1 MAKFLIIG
9 DLHLRTTTPAM
20 RTEADFLHLC
30 LGKLEWLVQ
39 HAIKHECD
47 AILQPGDFFDSPN
60 PTTRLLVN
68 TIAVLRESVP
78 VITVPGNHDVAGKN
92 TDLYVESGI
101 GILEAAEVLKVLRL
115 GDSIELEDCVIYGY
129 GYGEASTEEII
140 KGKGKKQSDKFE
152 IGLLHASVGDSRQ
165 VAQYDIHELNVKGLD
180 LAVFGDIHD
189 GFEPVRHKSGC
200 LSVNMGSVIR
210 TNANEVDQIPT
221 CMIFDTTDGSYEY
234 FTIPHPDAK
243 YSFKLEEI
251 DARSAD
257 RVEAWEAAHARSIA
271 LKSEKPEDLVLRI
284 GNEMGYDDGTI
295 ALVLSALAE
304 VRK

>member
-20 RTEADFLHLC
+20 RTEADFMSLC
-30 LGKLEWLVQ
+30 LGKLEWLVH
-39 HAIKHECD
+39 HAIMHECD

-60 PTTRLLVN
+60 PTARLIVS
-68 TIAVLRESVP
+68 TISALRGNIP
-78 VITVPGNHDVAGKN
+78 VITTPGNHDVAGKN

-101 GILEAAEVLKVLRL
+101 GILEAAQAIKVLRL
-115 GDSIELEDCVIYGY
+115 GDSIELEDCIIYGY
-129 GYGEASTEEII
+129 GYGESSTDELI
-140 KGKGKKQSDKFE
+140 KGRVKKQSEKFE
-152 IGLLHASVGDSRQ
+152 IGLIHASVGDSRQ

-210 TNANEVDQIPT
+210 MNATELDQIPT

-234 FTIPHPDAK
+234 FTIPCPDAR
-243 YSFKLEEI
+243 YAFKLEEI
-251 DARSAD
+251 DARATE

-271 LKSEKPEDLVLRI
+271 LKSEKPEDLVVRI
-284 GNEMGYDDGTI
+284 GNEMGYDDDTI